1 MIDISESSLI
11 AASDLRAK
19 LKFLQSAGQLDGG
32 LPILRN
38 GILVGLIPAPDLEY
52 ALDRLSEEEDE
63 FCLMA
68 PRDDYLSSSSDGSIK
83 DPTDFTPYIDPAP
96 MALERNSPMDLV
108 YECFAKLGL
117 RYLCVLRDGKFAG
130 VVCCRDPSIF
140 PEKTPIADTVLAR
153 RFTRRRL

>member
-1 MIDISESSLI
+1 MERVIDISESSLI

-19 LKFLQSAGQLDGG
+19 LKLLQSAGQLDGG
-32 LPILRN
+32 LPILRD
-38 GILVGLIPAPDLEY
+38 GVLVGLIPAPELEY

-68 PRDDYLSSSSDGSIK
+68 PSDDYRSDDEHGSVK

-130 VVCCRDPSIF
+130 VVCYCGYSQFLVYPHD
-140 PEKTPIADTVLAR
+140 
-153 RFTRRRL
+153 